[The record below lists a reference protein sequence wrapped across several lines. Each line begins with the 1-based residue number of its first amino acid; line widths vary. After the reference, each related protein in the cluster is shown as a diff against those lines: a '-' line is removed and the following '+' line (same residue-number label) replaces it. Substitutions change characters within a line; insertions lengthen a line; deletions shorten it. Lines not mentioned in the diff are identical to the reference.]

1 MREEFEKWLKQNLNF
16 NDTNLWKDNNGDYG
30 WSIIS
35 IYWKAYQA
43 GYRQCEDHKKG
54 IR

>member
-1 MREEFEKWLKQNLNF
+1 MREEFEKWIKEKVNLN
-16 NDTNLWKDNNGDYG
+16 DSNLWIDKEDNYG
-30 WSIIS
+30 YPYVRICWE
-35 IYWKAYQA
+35 AYQA